1 MNIRK
6 IFIWIVSIFFLTG
19 CSNISNKI
27 LNDKREEIYRNLYE
41 NWQIEKLEI
50 ELLKEENQDLVSK
63 YKRLIIEQ
71 QRDKKS
77 LEILTDEIKQELVNG
92 NTSKLKN
99 TLDSSLKNIFVGNE
113 IEKVDFSKIKIFINK
128 PKFFKNSANN
138 VIAFI
143 VEDRTIYFD
152 VYFSLKSGEWKITKF
167 KERR

>member
-27 LNDKREEIYRNLYE
+27 FNNKREEIYRNLYE

-50 ELLKEENQDLVSK
+50 ELSKEENQDLVSK

-77 LEILTDEIKQELVNG
+77 LEILIDEIKQELANG
-92 NTSKLKN
+92 NTNKLKN
-99 TLDSSLKNIFVGNE
+99 TLDPSLKNIFVGNE

-128 PKFFKNSANN
+128 PKFFKNTANN
-138 VIAFI
+138 MIAFI
-143 VEDRTIYFD
+143 VEDRTIYFN
-152 VYFSLKSGEWKITKF
+152 VYFSLKSGEWKITEF

>member
-27 LNDKREEIYRNLYE
+27 FNDKREEIYRNLYE
-41 NWQIEKLEI
+41 SWQIEKLEI
-50 ELLKEENQDLVSK
+50 ELSKEENQDLVSK

-77 LEILTDEIKQELVNG
+77 LEILIDEIKQELANG
-92 NTSKLKN
+92 NTNKLKN
-99 TLDSSLKNIFVGNE
+99 TLDPSLKNIFVGNE

-128 PKFFKNSANN
+128 PKFFKNTANN
-138 VIAFI
+138 MIAFI
-143 VEDRTIYFD
+143 VEDRTIYFN
-152 VYFSLKSGEWKITKF
+152 VYFSLKSGEWKITEF

>member
-19 CSNISNKI
+19 CSNISNK
-27 LNDKREEIYRNLYE
+27 NFNNKREEIYRNLYE
-41 NWQIEKLEI
+41 NWQIEKLET
-50 ELLKEENQDLVSK
+50 ELSKEDNQDLVLK
-63 YKRLIIEQ
+63 YKGLIKEQ

-152 VYFSLKSGEWKITKF
+152 VYFSLKSGEWKITEF

>member
-27 LNDKREEIYRNLYE
+27 FNDKREEIYRNLYE

-50 ELLKEENQDLVSK
+50 ELSKEENQDLVSK

-71 QRDKKS
+71 QRNKKS
-77 LEILTDEIKQELVNG
+77 LEILIDEIKQELANG
-92 NTSKLKN
+92 NTNKLKN
-99 TLDSSLKNIFVGNE
+99 TLDPSLKNIFVGNE

-128 PKFFKNSANN
+128 PKFFKNTANN
-138 VIAFI
+138 MIAFI

>member
-27 LNDKREEIYRNLYE
+27 FNDKREEIYRNLYE

-50 ELLKEENQDLVSK
+50 ELSKEENQDLVSK

-71 QRDKKS
+71 QRNKKS
-77 LEILTDEIKQELVNG
+77 LEILIDEIKQELANG
-92 NTSKLKN
+92 NTNKLKN
-99 TLDSSLKNIFVGNE
+99 TLDPSLKNIFVGNE

-143 VEDRTIYFD
+143 VEDRTIYFN
-152 VYFSLKSGEWKITKF
+152 VYFSLKSGEWKITEF

>member
-19 CSNISNKI
+19 CSNISNK
-27 LNDKREEIYRNLYE
+27 NFNNKREEIYRNLYE
-41 NWQIEKLEI
+41 NWQIEKLET
-50 ELLKEENQDLVSK
+50 ELSKEDNQDLVLK
-63 YKRLIIEQ
+63 YKGLIKEQ
-71 QRDKKS
+71 QRNKKS
-77 LEILTDEIKQELVNG
+77 LEILTDEIKQELANG

-143 VEDRTIYFD
+143 VEDRTIYFNI
-152 VYFSLKSGEWKITKF
+152 YFSLKNGQWKITEF

>member
-19 CSNISNKI
+19 CSNISNK
-27 LNDKREEIYRNLYE
+27 NFNNKREEIYRNLYE
-41 NWQIEKLEI
+41 NWQIEKLET
-50 ELLKEENQDLVSK
+50 ELSKGDNQDLVLK
-63 YKRLIIEQ
+63 YRGLIIEQ

-77 LEILTDEIKQELVNG
+77 LEMLINEIKQELSNG

>member
-19 CSNISNKI
+19 CSNISNK
-27 LNDKREEIYRNLYE
+27 NFNNKREEIYRNLYE
-41 NWQIEKLEI
+41 NWQIEKLET
-50 ELLKEENQDLVSK
+50 ELSKEDNQDLVLK
-63 YKRLIIEQ
+63 YKGLIKEQ

-77 LEILTDEIKQELVNG
+77 LEILIDGIKQELANG

-138 VIAFI
+138 MIAFI
-143 VEDRTIYFD
+143 VEDRTIYFNI
-152 VYFSLKSGEWKITKF
+152 YFSLKNGQWKITEF

>member
-19 CSNISNKI
+19 CSNISNK
-27 LNDKREEIYRNLYE
+27 NFNNKREEIYRNLYE
-41 NWQIEKLEI
+41 NWQIEKLET
-50 ELLKEENQDLVSK
+50 ELSKEDNQDLVLK
-63 YKRLIIEQ
+63 YKGLIKEQ

-138 VIAFI
+138 MIAFI
-143 VEDRTIYFD
+143 VEDRTIYFNI
-152 VYFSLKSGEWKITKF
+152 YFSLKNGQWKITEF

>member
-1 MNIRK
+1 MRK

-27 LNDKREEIYRNLYE
+27 FNDKREEIYRNLYE

-50 ELLKEENQDLVSK
+50 ELSKEENQDLVSK

-77 LEILTDEIKQELVNG
+77 LEILIDEIKQELANG
-92 NTSKLKN
+92 NTNKLKN
-99 TLDSSLKNIFVGNE
+99 TLDPSLKNIFVGNE

-128 PKFFKNSANN
+128 PKFFKNTANN
-138 VIAFI
+138 MIAFI
-143 VEDRTIYFD
+143 VEDRTIYFN
-152 VYFSLKSGEWKITKF
+152 VYFSLKSGEWKITEF

>member
-19 CSNISNKI
+19 CSNISNK
-27 LNDKREEIYRNLYE
+27 NFNNKREEIYRNLYE
-41 NWQIEKLEI
+41 NWQIEKLET
-50 ELLKEENQDLVSK
+50 ELSKEDNQDLVLK
-63 YKRLIIEQ
+63 YKRLIKEQ

-128 PKFFKNSANN
+128 PKFFKNTANN

>member
-6 IFIWIVSIFFLTG
+6 IFIWIISIFFLTG
-19 CSNISNKI
+19 CSNISNK
-27 LNDKREEIYRNLYE
+27 NFDGNREKIYRNLYE
-41 NWQIEKLEI
+41 NWQIEKLET
-50 ELLKEENQDLVSK
+50 ELLNEGNKDLVLK
-63 YKRLIIEQ
+63 YRGLIIEQ

-77 LEILTDEIKQELVNG
+77 LEMLINEIKQELSNG
-92 NTSKLKN
+92 NTKKLKE
-99 TLDSSLKNIFVGNE
+99 TLDPSLKNIFVGNE

-128 PKFFKNSANN
+128 PKFFKNTANN
-138 VIAFI
+138 MIAFI

>member
-19 CSNISNKI
+19 CSNISNK
-27 LNDKREEIYRNLYE
+27 NFDGNREKIYRNLYK
-41 NWQIEKLEI
+41 NWQIEKLET
-50 ELLKEENQDLVSK
+50 ELLNEGNKDLVLK
-63 YKRLIIEQ
+63 YRGLIIEQ

-77 LEILTDEIKQELVNG
+77 LEMLIDEIKQELSNG
-92 NTSKLKN
+92 NTKKLKE
-99 TLDSSLKNIFVGNE
+99 TLDPSLKNIFVGNE

-138 VIAFI
+138 MIAFI
-143 VEDRTIYFD
+143 VEDRTIYFNI
-152 VYFSLKSGEWKITKF
+152 YFSLKNGQWKITEF

>member
-143 VEDRTIYFD
+143 IEDRTIYFD

>member
-19 CSNISNKI
+19 CSNISNK
-27 LNDKREEIYRNLYE
+27 NFNNKREEIYRNLYE
-41 NWQIEKLEI
+41 NWQIEKLET
-50 ELLKEENQDLVSK
+50 ELSKEDNQDLVLK
-63 YKRLIIEQ
+63 YKGLIKEQ

-128 PKFFKNSANN
+128 PKFFKNTANN
-138 VIAFI
+138 MIAFI
-143 VEDRTIYFD
+143 VEDRTIYFN
-152 VYFSLKSGEWKITKF
+152 VYFSLKSGEWKITEF

>member
-63 YKRLIIEQ
+63 YKRLIKEQ

-143 VEDRTIYFD
+143 IEDRTIYFD

>member
-19 CSNISNKI
+19 CSNISNK
-27 LNDKREEIYRNLYE
+27 NFDGNREKIYRNLYE
-41 NWQIEKLEI
+41 NWQIEKLET
-50 ELLKEENQDLVSK
+50 ELLNEGNKDLVLK
-63 YKRLIIEQ
+63 YRGLIIEQ

-77 LEILTDEIKQELVNG
+77 LEMLINEIKQELSNG
-92 NTSKLKN
+92 NTKKLKE
-99 TLDSSLKNIFVGNE
+99 TLDPSLKNIFVGNE

-128 PKFFKNSANN
+128 PKFFKNTANN
-138 VIAFI
+138 MIAFI

>member
-63 YKRLIIEQ
+63 YKRLIKEQ

>member
-19 CSNISNKI
+19 CSNISNK
-27 LNDKREEIYRNLYE
+27 NFDGNREKIYRNLYE
-41 NWQIEKLEI
+41 NWQIEKLET
-50 ELLKEENQDLVSK
+50 ELLNEGNKDLVLK
-63 YKRLIIEQ
+63 YRGLIIEQ

-77 LEILTDEIKQELVNG
+77 LEMLINEIKQELSNG
-92 NTSKLKN
+92 NTKKLKE
-99 TLDSSLKNIFVGNE
+99 TLDPSLKNIFVGNE

-138 VIAFI
+138 MIAFI

>member
-19 CSNISNKI
+19 CSNISNK
-27 LNDKREEIYRNLYE
+27 NFNNKREEIYRNLYE
-41 NWQIEKLEI
+41 NWQIEKLET
-50 ELLKEENQDLVSK
+50 ELSKEDNQDLVLK
-63 YKRLIIEQ
+63 YKGLIKEQ
-71 QRDKKS
+71 QRNKKS
-77 LEILTDEIKQELVNG
+77 LEILIDGIKQELANG

-128 PKFFKNSANN
+128 PKFFKNIANN
-138 VIAFI
+138 MIAFI
-143 VEDRTIYFD
+143 VEDRTIYFNI
-152 VYFSLKSGEWKITKF
+152 YFSLKNGQWKITEF

>member
-27 LNDKREEIYRNLYE
+27 FNDKREEIYRNLYE

-50 ELLKEENQDLVSK
+50 ELSKEENQDLVSK

-71 QRDKKS
+71 QRNKKS
-77 LEILTDEIKQELVNG
+77 LEILIDEIKQELANG
-92 NTSKLKN
+92 NTNKLKN
-99 TLDSSLKNIFVGNE
+99 TLDPSLKNIFVGNE

-128 PKFFKNSANN
+128 PKFFKNTANN
-138 VIAFI
+138 MIAFI
-143 VEDRTIYFD
+143 VEDRTIYFN
-152 VYFSLKSGEWKITKF
+152 VYFSLKSGEWKITEF

>member
-19 CSNISNKI
+19 CSNISNK
-27 LNDKREEIYRNLYE
+27 NFDGNREKIYRNLYE
-41 NWQIEKLEI
+41 NWQIEKLET
-50 ELLKEENQDLVSK
+50 ELLNEGNKDLVLK
-63 YKRLIIEQ
+63 YRGLIIEQ

-77 LEILTDEIKQELVNG
+77 LEMLINEIKQELSNG
-92 NTSKLKN
+92 NTKKLKE
-99 TLDSSLKNIFVGNE
+99 TLDPSLKNIFVGNE

-143 VEDRTIYFD
+143 IEDRTIYFD

>member
-27 LNDKREEIYRNLYE
+27 FNDKREEIYRNLYE

-50 ELLKEENQDLVSK
+50 ELSKEENQDLVSK

-77 LEILTDEIKQELVNG
+77 LEILIDEIKQELANG
-92 NTSKLKN
+92 NTNKLKN
-99 TLDSSLKNIFVGNE
+99 TLDPSLKNIFVGNE

-128 PKFFKNSANN
+128 PKFFKNTANN
-138 VIAFI
+138 MIAFI
-143 VEDRTIYFD
+143 VEDRTIYFN
-152 VYFSLKSGEWKITKF
+152 VYFSLKSGEWKITEF

>member
-63 YKRLIIEQ
+63 YKRLIKEQ

-77 LEILTDEIKQELVNG
+77 LEILTDEIKQELANG

>member
-27 LNDKREEIYRNLYE
+27 FNDKREEIYRNLYE

-50 ELLKEENQDLVSK
+50 ELSKEENQDLVSK

-77 LEILTDEIKQELVNG
+77 LEILIDEIKQELANG
-92 NTSKLKN
+92 NTNKLKN
-99 TLDSSLKNIFVGNE
+99 TLDPSLKNIFVGNE

-128 PKFFKNSANN
+128 PKFFKNTANN
-138 VIAFI
+138 MIAFI
-143 VEDRTIYFD
+143 VEDRTIYFNI
-152 VYFSLKSGEWKITKF
+152 YFSLKSGEWKITEF

>member
-19 CSNISNKI
+19 CSNISNK
-27 LNDKREEIYRNLYE
+27 NFDGNREKIYRNLYE
-41 NWQIEKLEI
+41 NWQIEKLET
-50 ELLKEENQDLVSK
+50 ELLNEGNKDLVLK
-63 YKRLIIEQ
+63 YRGLIIEQ

-77 LEILTDEIKQELVNG
+77 LEMLINEIKQELSNG
-92 NTSKLKN
+92 NTKKLKE
-99 TLDSSLKNIFVGNE
+99 TLDPSLKNIFVGNE

-138 VIAFI
+138 MIAFI
-143 VEDRTIYFD
+143 VEDRTIYFNI
-152 VYFSLKSGEWKITKF
+152 YFSLKNSQWKITEF

>member
-19 CSNISNKI
+19 CSNISNK
-27 LNDKREEIYRNLYE
+27 NFNNKREEIYRNLYE
-41 NWQIEKLEI
+41 NWQIEKLET
-50 ELLKEENQDLVSK
+50 ELSKEDNQDLVLK
-63 YKRLIIEQ
+63 YKRLIKEQ

>member
-71 QRDKKS
+71 QRDKK
-77 LEILTDEIKQELVNG
+77 
-92 NTSKLKN
+92 
-99 TLDSSLKNIFVGNE
+99 
-113 IEKVDFSKIKIFINK
+113 
-128 PKFFKNSANN
+128 A
-138 VIAFI
+138 
-143 VEDRTIYFD
+143 
-152 VYFSLKSGEWKITKF
+152 
-167 KERR
+167 

>member
-19 CSNISNKI
+19 CSNISNK
-27 LNDKREEIYRNLYE
+27 NFNNKREEIYRNLYE

-63 YKRLIIEQ
+63 YKRLIKEQ

-77 LEILTDEIKQELVNG
+77 LEILTDEIKQELANG

>member
-27 LNDKREEIYRNLYE
+27 FNDKREEIYRNLYE
-41 NWQIEKLEI
+41 NWQIEKLEA
-50 ELLKEENQDLVSK
+50 ELLNEGNKDLVLK

-71 QRDKKS
+71 QRDKKG
-77 LEILTDEIKQELVNG
+77 LEILIDEIKQELANG
-92 NTSKLKN
+92 DTRKLKD

-138 VIAFI
+138 MIAFI
-143 VEDRTIYFD
+143 VEDRTIYFN
-152 VYFSLKSGEWKITKF
+152 VYFSLKSGEWKITEF

>member
-19 CSNISNKI
+19 CSNISNK
-27 LNDKREEIYRNLYE
+27 NFDGNREKIYRNLYE
-41 NWQIEKLEI
+41 NWQIEKLET
-50 ELLKEENQDLVSK
+50 ELLNEGNKDLVLK
-63 YKRLIIEQ
+63 YRGLIIEQ

-77 LEILTDEIKQELVNG
+77 LEMLINEIKQELSNG
-92 NTSKLKN
+92 NTKKLKE
-99 TLDSSLKNIFVGNE
+99 TLDPSLKNIFVGNE

>member
-27 LNDKREEIYRNLYE
+27 FNDKREEIYRNLYE

-63 YKRLIIEQ
+63 YKRLIKEQ

-143 VEDRTIYFD
+143 IEDRTIYFD